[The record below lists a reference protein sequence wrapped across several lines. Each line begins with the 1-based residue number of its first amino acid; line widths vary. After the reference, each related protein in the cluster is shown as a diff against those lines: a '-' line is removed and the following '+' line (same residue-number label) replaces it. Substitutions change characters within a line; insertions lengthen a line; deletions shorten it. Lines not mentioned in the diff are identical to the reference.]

1 MFDLVGSDWR
11 IYKPNLITGDLD
23 SIRPEVQEQYASL
36 GVTVIPDADQ
46 YATDLMKCVNA
57 IRTLEQEE
65 PGDEYSIIILGGL
78 SGRLDQTIHTMSY
91 LHKLRKQRRHVFVI
105 TDDNVAWVLDEGEH
119 DIHLDRTHLGPT
131 CGLLPVGVVSSNLSM
146 KGLEWNWTEH
156 HSSFDGDV
164 STSNWLAS
172 DDIWIKTTAPIWW
185 SVELRLGTK

>member
-1 MFDLVGSDWR
+1 M
-11 IYKPNLITGDLD
+11 Y
-23 SIRPEVQEQYASL
+23 Q

-105 TDDNVAWVLDEGEH
+105 TDDNVAWVLDEVSNTV
-119 DIHLDRTHLGPT
+119 DT
-131 CGLLPVGVVSSNLSM
+131 LLVQLNDERASM
-146 KGLEWNWTEH
+146 IFIWIERILVLLADCFQLEWC
-156 HSSFDGDV
+156 
-164 STSNWLAS
+164 L
-172 DDIWIKTTAPIWW
+172 PIFP
-185 SVELRLGTK
+185 